1 MQGNALENVLTAY
14 PDDRFVEYHFPG
26 LDESQEGFDWCSLK
40 VVLAPCEGDWYLVGL
55 IHSEWTI

>member
-14 PDDRFVEYHFPG
+14 PDDHFVEYHFPG
-26 LDESQEGFDWCSLK
+26 LDESREGFDWCSLK
-40 VVLAPCEGDWYLVGL
+40 VVLAPCEGDWHLVGL